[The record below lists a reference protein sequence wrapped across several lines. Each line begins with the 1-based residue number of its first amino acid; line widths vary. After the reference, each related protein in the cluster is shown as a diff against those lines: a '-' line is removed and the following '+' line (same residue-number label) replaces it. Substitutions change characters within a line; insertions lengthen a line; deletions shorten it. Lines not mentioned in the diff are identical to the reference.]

1 MKNDSS
7 QVYTNIV
14 IVFSLTMIKLDCSF
28 IYNYIKF
35 IPLKKNINE
44 ELAISKIP
52 YINQK
57 FCQKTVQMEIENVLD
72 FK

>member
-14 IVFSLTMIKLDCSF
+14 IVFSLTIIKLRLFLHLQLHEIYSF
-28 IYNYIKF
+28 E
-35 IPLKKNINE
+35 KNINE
-44 ELAISKIP
+44 ELAISKVP

-57 FCQKTVQMEIENVLD
+57 FSQKAVQMEIENVLD